1 MRTPTLQELMGLVE
15 SNDTSQFSLFVLRG
29 MLPHANLQC
38 RSTERK
44 ISGEKAQPL
53 ECGSEPKLN
62 LLSRL
67 RIVYPSAADSVRPNI
82 LIIVNPASGGGR
94 ALAAETLVASYLAS
108 QSKSIQFVHSRSWEN
123 MRELAANGAAEGYR
137 YVIALGGDGTFHHVV
152 EGIRGTHAIAGF
164 FPAGNG
170 NDIARDLGI
179 PTDAVSA
186 AAAFCHSVPRAVD
199 LVRVQFP
206 DGRAHFIGAG
216 GMGLDAEAAHLANT
230 RFNSWPGVTRY
241 LAGALRTFFSKPAFE
256 LVAELDGTRWM
267 GRAIFAAVANSS
279 SYGSGVRIAPDA
291 KMDDG
296 WLDVVLVEDIAW
308 TRLVEAIPIVLTT
321 GDLRFD
327 EVKRFRCRRAVL
339 RADRAVKVHG
349 DGELLGESPAEFE
362 ILPAA
367 IHVMVPTTVAG

>member
-1 MRTPTLQELMGLVE
+1 MRL
-15 SNDTSQFSLFVLRG
+15 DT
-29 MLPHANLQC
+29 
-38 RSTERK
+38 
-44 ISGEKAQPL
+44 
-53 ECGSEPKLN
+53 
-62 LLSRL
+62 
-67 RIVYPSAADSVRPNI
+67 

-94 ALAAETLVASYLAS
+94 AIAAEPLIASYLAA
-108 QSKSIQFVHSRSWEN
+108 QSRSVQFVHSRSSEDI
-123 MRELAANGAAEGYR
+123 REKASKAAAEGYR
-137 YVIALGGDGTFHHVV
+137 YVVALGGDGAFHHVV
-152 EGIRGTHAIAGF
+152 EGIRGTDVIAGF
-164 FPAGNG
+164 FSAGNG

-179 PTDAVSA
+179 PTDAVGA

-206 DGRAHFIGAG
+206 DRRTAHFIGAG

-230 RFNSWPGVTRY
+230 RFKSWPGVTRY
-241 LAGALRTFFSKPAFE
+241 LAGALRTFLSEPAFE
-256 LVAELDGTRWM
+256 LAAELDGTHWT
-267 GRAIFAAVANSS
+267 GRAIFATVANST

-296 WLDVVLVEDIAW
+296 WLDVVLVKDVTW
-308 TRLVEAIPIVLTT
+308 TRIVEAIPIVLTT

-327 EVKRFRCRRAVL
+327 EVKRFRSRRVVL

-367 IHVMVPTTVAG
+367 IRVMVPATAAG